1 MHRRD
6 EVVTLL
12 EPTAMFPTLWPLIS
26 DALDA
31 LQKMI
36 REICAI
42 SPPPPP
48 PPPEPIVI
56 KQFHPKEGA

>member
-1 MHRRD
+1 MCNVHRRD

-36 REICAI
+36 REICAYL
-42 SPPPPP
+42 P
-48 PPPEPIVI
+48 PPPEPTVI
-56 KQFHPKEGA
+56 KQFQPKEVA

>member
-1 MHRRD
+1 VQRRD

-12 EPTAMFPTLWPLIS
+12 EPTAMFSTLWPLIS

-36 REICAI
+36 REICAY
-42 SPPPPP
+42 PPPHPP
-48 PPPEPIVI
+48 VPLP
-56 KQFHPKEGA
+56 